1 MIVVPHFPYKINR
14 DVRSRVGHYP
24 SYDVR
29 GQTSPSV
36 IRPLTSPFIIELS
49 FSTHSGFV
57 YIFKVMHC
65 SVILFVNKH
74 EQGKLIDVSQ
84 RISWTSL
91 KNVKSN
97 KKREFV
103 VRERER
109 DNTFIRYERTEYHD
123 FFSLAKI
130 IFNSATPRQILLVL
144 TE

>member
-1 MIVVPHFPYKINR
+1 MSYISMILHHHHQRLKHKLLDR
-14 DVRSRVGHYP
+14 VRHYP

-36 IRPLTSPFIIELS
+36 IRPLTSPLFIIELS

-57 YIFKVMHC
+57 YNFKVMHC

-84 RISWTSL
+84 NISWTSL

-97 KKREFV
+97 KKRV
-103 VRERER
+103 YSAGRREGQHIYSIWENRISR
-109 DNTFIRYERTEYHD
+109 FLQSRQDNI
-123 FFSLAKI
+123 
-130 IFNSATPRQILLVL
+130 
-144 TE
+144 